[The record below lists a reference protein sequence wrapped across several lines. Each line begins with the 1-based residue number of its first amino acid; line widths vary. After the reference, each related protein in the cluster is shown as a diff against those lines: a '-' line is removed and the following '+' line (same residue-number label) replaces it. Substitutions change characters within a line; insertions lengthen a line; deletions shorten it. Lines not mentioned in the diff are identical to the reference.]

1 MVSEARKVV
10 LIVDD
15 EIHLREIIRFDLRT
29 IDCDFLEAQN
39 GREALDVLGRRA
51 VDLVISDV
59 RMPIASGIDMLKAM
73 RLQQALRPPVV
84 LMTAVSD
91 LSRDEALQLGVAAVL
106 QKPLDKEALL
116 AVVEKLLSRGR
127 HRAELD
133 GR

>member
-1 MVSEARKVV
+1 VVNEARKVV

-29 IDCDFLEAQN
+29 IDCDFVEAGN
-39 GREALDVLGRRA
+39 GREALDVIGRRA

-59 RMPIASGIDMLKAM
+59 RMPVASGVDMLKAM
-73 RLQQALRPPVV
+73 RLQQGLRPPVV

-106 QKPLDKEALL
+106 QKPLDKEDLL
-116 AVVEKLLSRGR
+116 AVVEKLLSR
-127 HRAELD
+127 AAPPS
-133 GR
+133 

>member
-1 MVSEARKVV
+1 VVNEARKVV

-29 IDCDFLEAQN
+29 IDCDFVEAGN
-39 GREALDVLGRRA
+39 GREALDVIGPRA

-59 RMPIASGIDMLKAM
+59 RMPVASGVDMLKAM
-73 RLQQALRPPVV
+73 RLQQGLRPPVV

-106 QKPLDKEALL
+106 QKPLDKEDLL
-116 AVVEKLLSRGR
+116 AVVEKLLSR
-127 HRAELD
+127 AAPPS
-133 GR
+133 